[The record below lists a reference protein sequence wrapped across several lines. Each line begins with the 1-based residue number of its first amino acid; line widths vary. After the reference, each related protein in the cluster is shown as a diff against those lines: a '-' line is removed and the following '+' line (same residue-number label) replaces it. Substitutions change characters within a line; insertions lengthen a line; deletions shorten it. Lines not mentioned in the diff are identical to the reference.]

1 MRTFAATALALSLL
15 VWTIS
20 GDAQSVQRGYEAA
33 LQGDFETAFQE
44 WYPLAEQGD
53 AIAQSNLA
61 AMYATGQGACRITL
75 RPSSGIV

>member
-33 LQGDFETAFQE
+33 QQGDFETAFQE
-44 WYPLAEQGD
+44 WYPLAEQGV
-53 AIAQSNLA
+53 QLHR
-61 AMYATGQGACRITL
+61 ATWL
-75 RPSSGIV
+75 RCMQLVRARAELH